1 MQGADA
7 LNAVHDAVKL
17 RPWHECSEC
26 KCSDSRAQREI
37 SHSPSRPTS
46 GATSLRLAQPVSVR
60 VLSFG
65 HSQSIETSLTSVQ
78 LRSSDSSAKRAR
90 SGETTRSE
98 RQPRS
103 DRLRRPWHAA
113 RPALASGSTST
124 SASHPRRSRLSS
136 RAQQARGPSEVRGAG
151 PYRHRCVSR
160 RHAASGLKSSA
171 RATDTPLSSRSVWR
185 ERALSAPARER
196 IDEAGPRTVRARRP
210 GTKRRA
216 SNASCVHR
224 STSTETS

>member
-1 MQGADA
+1 M
-7 LNAVHDAVKL
+7 NAVNANAVN
-17 RPWHECSEC
+17 HAMN
-26 KCSDSRAQREI
+26 AQREI

-46 GATSLRLAQPVSVR
+46 GATSRRLAQPVSVR

-136 RAQQARGPSEVRGAG
+136 RGGNGKRRGD
-151 PYRHRCVSR
+151 
-160 RHAASGLKSSA
+160 HAPKG
-171 RATDTPLSSRSVWR
+171 SSRICSSSISISVGV
-185 ERALSAPARER
+185 LL
-196 IDEAGPRTVRARRP
+196 
-210 GTKRRA
+210 
-216 SNASCVHR
+216 
-224 STSTETS
+224 